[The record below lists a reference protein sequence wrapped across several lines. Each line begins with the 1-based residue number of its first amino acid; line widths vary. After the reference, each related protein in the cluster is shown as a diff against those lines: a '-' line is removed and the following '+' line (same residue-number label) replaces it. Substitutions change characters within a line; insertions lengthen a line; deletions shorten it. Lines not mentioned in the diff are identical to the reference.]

1 MRLRRGRGP
10 SRQSALPVR
19 TALHGGVQLFDVV
32 ALRLGAATDHP
43 NKPAQQSEDKDQ
55 NAETN
60 RYDSRIALADADLL
74 PSDPFGVL
82 QALLVSL
89 AFAAGYVMTYPAI
102 EVESPTLVMIQ
113 AIARRGDEGLARATL
128 FEQLN
133 DEVLVA
139 PRVRDLLSE
148 GLAVEQ
154 EGRLHLSARGRR
166 LVNLIFIWRRVLG
179 AGEGG

>member
-1 MRLRRGRGP
+1 MPVVGLALALFAGAFLLHLLRW
-10 SRQSALPVR
+10 
-19 TALHGGVQLFDVV
+19 
-32 ALRLGAATDHP
+32 
-43 NKPAQQSEDKDQ
+43 
-55 NAETN
+55 
-60 RYDSRIALADADLL
+60 RIALPAATARALLLTFVSGILGGLALVLMIASVFPGLAAWL

-82 QALLVSL
+82 QALLLAL

-113 AIARRGDEGLARATL
+113 AIARSGEEGLMRTTL

-139 PRVRDLLSE
+139 PRVRDLVSE

-154 EGRLHLSARGRR
+154 GGRLHLSERGRR
-166 LVNLIFIWRRVLG
+166 LVALFFLWRRVLG
-179 AGEGG
+179 AREGG

>member
-1 MRLRRGRGP
+1 MPIVGL
-10 SRQSALPVR
+10 ALVLF
-19 TALHGGVQLFDVV
+19 AGAFLLHLI
-32 ALRLGAATDHP
+32 RW
-43 NKPAQQSEDKDQ
+43 
-55 NAETN
+55 
-60 RYDSRIALADADLL
+60 RIAPPSATARALLLTFVFGILGGLVFVLLMAWILPGLADLL

-148 GLAVEQ
+148 GLAVERD
-154 EGRLHLSARGRR
+154 GRLYLSARGRR
-166 LVNLIFIWRRVLG
+166 LVNLFFIWRRVLG
-179 AGEGG
+179 AREGG